1 MYCILLHKFTTQIIM
16 EINKR
21 RDKWIMENTE
31 MGEKRASEADA
42 IKDDGNNKLQVLEH
56 QLAQAKQEVND

>member
-1 MYCILLHKFTTQIIM
+1 M

-31 MGEKRASEADA
+31 MGEKRASEADVL
-42 IKDDGNNKLQVLEH
+42 KDDEYNKL
-56 QLAQAKQEVND
+56 

>member
-1 MYCILLHKFTTQIIM
+1 M

-56 QLAQAKQEVND
+56 QLAQAKKEVNDWLQNWVQI

>member
-1 MYCILLHKFTTQIIM
+1 M

-56 QLAQAKQEVND
+56 QLAQAKKEVND

>member
-1 MYCILLHKFTTQIIM
+1 M

-31 MGEKRASEADA
+31 MGEKRASEADV
-42 IKDDGNNKLQVLEH
+42 IKDDENNKLQVLEH
-56 QLAQAKQEVND
+56 QLAQAKKEVND

>member
-56 QLAQAKQEVND
+56 QLAQAKKR